1 MYSSMRNSIK
11 QYNKDDL
18 FFLPLGGAG
27 EIGMNLNL
35 YGTQGKWLMV
45 DLGVTFTQELGL
57 EVLMPDPQF
66 IVENRRD
73 LVGLVLTH
81 AHEDHIGAV
90 GYLWEK
96 LKCPIYATPFTAA
109 LVRAKLQEAGVLK
122 EATVHEIPLSGAF
135 ELGPFSLSYVTLTH
149 SIPEPNALIIK
160 TKAGTVVHTGDW
172 KIDTDPLIG
181 KTTDTDTL
189 TRLGDEGV
197 LALVCDS
204 TNVFEK
210 GHTGSEAEVRKHL
223 IPLVAKQ
230 KGRVAIACFASNVAR
245 LATAFEAAKQTGRR
259 VALVGR
265 SLHRMVDAAKACGY
279 IKAENLVKESEIK
292 TMAPEE
298 LLIICTG
305 SQGEPRAA
313 LARIAAR
320 QHPQVHLDEGDTVIF
335 SSRRIPGNEP
345 QIKVVQEALLMRGV
359 SLITDKDAHIHVSG
373 HPSRGDLKDM
383 YDWVRPQI
391 LVPVHGELA
400 HMREQARW
408 GKKCGIAQ
416 TIVPQNGQIIALNA
430 QNLGIVDEVTFGRIA
445 LDGMELVPSRG
456 PMVRERQKL
465 ATCGVVSVSLRLVKG
480 RLKDAPNL
488 VCVGVVEKEEEAAL
502 RLEIMDELKGLIGL
516 ATKDKLENETAV
528 KDLVSSCV
536 RRTVN
541 AFKGKKPVVVV
552 HIVYG

>member
-1 MYSSMRNSIK
+1 MRNSTK
-11 QYNKDDL
+11 QYSKDNL

-90 GYLWEK
+90 GHLWHK
-96 LKCPIYATPFTAA
+96 LRCPIYATPFTAA

-135 ELGPFSLSYVTLTH
+135 ELGPFALSYVTLTH

-160 TKAGTVVHTGDW
+160 TKAGTIVHTGDW

-181 KTTDTDTL
+181 KATDTEAL

-210 GHTGSEAEVRKHL
+210 GHTGSEADVRKHL

-230 KGRVAIACFASNVAR
+230 KGRVVIACFASNVAR
-245 LATAFEAAKQTGRR
+245 LATAFEAAKETGRR

-265 SLHRMVDAAKACGY
+265 SLHRMVDAARACGY
-279 IKAENLVKESEIK
+279 IKANDLVKENEIK
-292 TMAPEE
+292 NIPPEE
-298 LLIICTG
+298 LLLICTG

-320 QHPQVHLDEGDTVIF
+320 QHPGVHLEEGDTVIF

-359 SLITDKDAHIHVSG
+359 NLITDKDAHIHVSG

-383 YDWVRPQI
+383 YTWVRPQI
-391 LVPVHGELA
+391 LVPVHGELT

-408 GKKCGIAQ
+408 GRKCGIPQ
-416 TIVPQNGQIIALNA
+416 SIVPQNGQIIALCTD
-430 QNLGIVDEVTFGRIA
+430 NLGVVDEVPYGRIA

-456 PMVRERQKL
+456 PMIRDRAKL
-465 ATCGVVSVSLRLVKG
+465 SSGGVVSVSVRLTKG
-480 RLKDAPNL
+480 RLKDAIQL
-488 VCVGVVEKEEEAAL
+488 VCVGVVEKEQEAAL
-502 RLEIMDELKGLIGL
+502 RQEILDEITGLLHL
-516 ATKDKLENETAV
+516 ATKEKLENETAL
-528 KDLVSSCV
+528 KDLLSSCV

-541 AFKGKKPVVVV
+541 AFKGKKPVVITHVF
-552 HIVYG
+552 YG